1 MTTLEKDCDRLLQ
14 QVVVERDKVCVR
26 CLDKPSTCGHH
37 IFTRSRPATRYRP
50 DAVIGVCAEC
60 HNYLEE
66 HPAIARVFAISFI
79 GYENY
84 YDLERLSLVTCRFRA
99 ADYREIRQQLRM
111 ILKESI

>member
-1 MTTLEKDCDRLLQ
+1 MTSLEKDCDRLLQ

-26 CLDKPSTCGHH
+26 CRVKPAACGHH

-66 HPAIARVFAISFI
+66 HPAIAREFAISFI

-84 YDLERLSLVTCRFRA
+84 NILERLSLAVCRFRA
-99 ADYREIRQQLRM
+99 ADFREIRQELRM
-111 ILKESI
+111 MIGRGE